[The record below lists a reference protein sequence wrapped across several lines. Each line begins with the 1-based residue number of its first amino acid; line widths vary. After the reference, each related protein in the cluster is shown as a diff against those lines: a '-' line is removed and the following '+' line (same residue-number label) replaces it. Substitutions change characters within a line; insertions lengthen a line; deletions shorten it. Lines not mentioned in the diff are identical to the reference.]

1 MAFLSAQVILG
12 TEEVQCPGR
21 ILFSFV
27 WDLLHDNP
35 DQWEELKSNQTVMR
49 AFVCLLDV
57 LERNLYTP
65 LNLNSKKAVFI
76 ALNQRQKFEKL
87 LFKFMAS
94 KDRYSYAEI
103 NYYRRVTKPT
113 FPPKWVVQFSIFL
126 KYSIFT

>member
-65 LNLNSKKAVFI
+65 LNLNSKKADS
-76 ALNQRQKFEKL
+76 LRQGYILAFR
-87 LFKFMAS
+87 LFPPTF
-94 KDRYSYAEI
+94 EI
-103 NYYRRVTKPT
+103 NF
-113 FPPKWVVQFSIFL
+113 FPSVHC
-126 KYSIFT
+126 T